1 VRLLFER
8 YRRLKPGLWSRV
20 EKLHAAADAHA
31 NAGDYESA
39 RALSEQA
46 VHLALRKVGP
56 TDPGAAECCLH
67 LARIQESAG
76 DLTGAEPSYN
86 AACGILNPTEG
97 EATLLKAEVLLGYG
111 SLYAKM
117 RLGWRAILL
126 LGHAKE
132 RFVELYG
139 PDHQGVGQCQGMM
152 AVSFETLGM
161 EEEALVAYR
170 EASRILSAAWGPTH
184 PSVTFNEWCRADL
197 AFWRAM
203 KGGDTAG
210 VEQALADF
218 RASLALFEATVG
230 RDHPDV
236 ASRRARLGSCL
247 VVNECFDEGASLL
260 SDAIAI
266 LEAAGEQVST
276 YCRQLAKARV
286 RLGDTAGALAL
297 LRRSIS
303 DDPVGHWVA
312 HGSDRERMHSLELV
326 RRNIGQ
332 YLDLVVEAGL
342 DDPSV
347 IEEACN
353 LVLRRKAL
361 GAELLATQR
370 RAVSR
375 GDDPEL
381 TSLMTRL
388 AELRAQVAESTLTGA
403 EVTGQA
409 FADIERLE
417 WELAS
422 RVPEMDLDAGLLGIT
437 KDAIAAL
444 LPEDSVLV
452 EFVRFTRYE
461 TIVAD
466 ADALED
472 GFRDWYITFVIQSG
486 EGGELRLVDLG
497 AAPEIDRL
505 IREFR
510 GAVAREA
517 GERAVDARRDIGR
530 RDDHVAEFDGGK
542 ALRARLFDPFLPLI
556 GNRTRVLIAPDG
568 DVTRVPFEALPDGS
582 SGYLIDTLDI
592 SYVGVGRDL
601 MRLSAR
607 PYAVTPGAPLV
618 VADPDYDLR
627 RQAKAAT
634 SGTQPTAMIGDRDQL
649 RHGLSRSGTNFGRL
663 PGTREEG
670 IAVAGLLRV
679 DPLLGEA
686 ALEERLKAARSP
698 VVLHI
703 ATHGFFLT
711 ETAHDR
717 TAPDDVASTRLSAAA
732 HNPLVRSGLALS
744 GANAWL
750 RGESPPGQMDD
761 GILNGEDIVSMDLT
775 ATDLVVLS
783 ACESGL
789 GDLIAGEG
797 VMGLRRAFAVAG
809 ARTLVLSLWKVPD
822 EQTRMLMTYFYA
834 ALSQGRGRSESLREA
849 QRRVRAEYP
858 APYYWAA
865 FICQGDPTPIP
876 YFRASRSG

>member
-1 VRLLFER
+1 MRLSFER
-8 YRRLKPGLWSRV
+8 YRRVKPRYWSRV
-20 EKLHAAADAHA
+20 EKLHAAADASA
-31 NAGDYESA
+31 NTGDYESA

-46 VHLALRKVGP
+46 VHLALREGGQ
-56 TDPGAAECCLH
+56 TDPAAAECCLH

-126 LGHAKE
+126 LGHAKG
-132 RFVELYG
+132 RFVELFG
-139 PDHQGVGQCQGMM
+139 PDHEGVGRCQSMM
-152 AVSFETLGM
+152 AVSYEAAGM
-161 EEEALVAYR
+161 EEEALAAYR
-170 EASRILSAAWGPTH
+170 DAYRILSAVWGPTH
-184 PSVTFNEWCRADL
+184 PSVTYIEWCRTDL
-197 AFWRAM
+197 EFWRAM
-203 KGGDTAG
+203 KGGDTPG
-210 VEQALADF
+210 VEQALANF
-218 RASLALFEATVG
+218 RASLALFEAAAG

-236 ASRRARLGSCL
+236 ASRRAMLGSYL
-247 VVNECFDEGASLL
+247 VVNERFEEGASLL

-266 LEAAGEQVST
+266 LEAAGVQVSA

-303 DDPVGHWVA
+303 DDPVGHRVA

-326 RRNIGQ
+326 RRNVGQ
-332 YLDLVVEAGL
+332 YLDLVVAAGR

-347 IEEACN
+347 VEEACN

-381 TSLMTRL
+381 TALMTRL
-388 AELRAQVAESTLTGA
+388 AELRAQAAESTLTGA

-422 RVPEMDLDAGLLGIT
+422 RVPEMDLDPGLLGVT

-461 TIVAD
+461 TIRAD

-472 GFRDWYITFVIQSG
+472 GFRDWYIAFVIRSG

-505 IREFR
+505 IRAYR
-510 GAVAREA
+510 ASVAREA

-530 RDDHVAEFDGGK
+530 RDDDVAGFDGGK
-542 ALRARLFDPFLPLI
+542 ALRARLFDPLLPLI
-556 GNRTRVLIAPDG
+556 GNRTRLLIAPDG
-568 DVTRVPFEALPDGS
+568 DVARVPFEALPDGS
-582 SGYLIDTLDI
+582 GGYLIDTLDI

-607 PYAVTPGAPLV
+607 PSAVTPGAPLV

-627 RQAKAAT
+627 RQPRGATGDTPPAA
-634 SGTQPTAMIGDRDQL
+634 AIGYRDQL
-649 RHGLSRSGTNFGRL
+649 RHGLSRSGINFGRL

-679 DPLLGEA
+679 HPRLGEEA
-686 ALEERLKAARSP
+686 IEEWLKTARSP
-698 VVLHI
+698 LVLHI

-711 ETAHDR
+711 EPATESS
-717 TAPDDVASTRLSAAA
+717 APDDVASARLSAAA
-732 HNPLVRSGLALS
+732 QNPLVRSGLALS

-750 RGESPPGQMDD
+750 RGESPPGYMDD

-789 GDLIAGEG
+789 GDVVAGEG

-822 EQTRMLMTYFYA
+822 EQTRMLMTHFYE
-834 ALSQGRGRSESLREA
+834 ALIQGKGRSDSLREA

-865 FICQGDPTPIP
+865 FICQGDPTPVP
-876 YFRASRSG
+876 FYQTSRSD